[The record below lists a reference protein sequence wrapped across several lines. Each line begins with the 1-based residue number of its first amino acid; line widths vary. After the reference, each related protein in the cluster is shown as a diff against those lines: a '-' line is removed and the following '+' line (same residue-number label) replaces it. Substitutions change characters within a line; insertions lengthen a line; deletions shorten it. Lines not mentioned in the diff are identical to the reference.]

1 MIVFALAGWS
11 GFFVMAVELLS
22 GRVLAP
28 SFGNSIYVWGA
39 VITVFMLA
47 LAVGYLAGGQLSLF
61 APSLRRLGALL
72 IAAGL
77 ATLPVVFFG
86 NAALDWIFD
95 RVADP
100 RYGVAARVR
109 RCCSSSRRRFRGR
122 SRRTRSACSC
132 PTSMSSGKSAGS
144 LYFVSTFGSAA
155 GTILT
160 SFYLVLLFE
169 VNHDPAR
176 LDDGVR
182 RARASRGPVAGAGA
196 MKRAVA
202 LPSLSRRARA
212 LLSLAGA
219 AGAAPPSCTPSA
231 RSTATSSSSRTTASA
246 A

>member
-47 LAVGYLAGGQLSLF
+47 LSVGYLAGGHFSVF
-61 APSLRRLGALL
+61 SPSLRRLGMLL

-77 ATLPVVFFG
+77 SALPVVLFG
-86 NAALDWIFD
+86 NAVLDWIFD
-95 RVADP
+95 RVTDP
-100 RYGVAARVR
+100 RYGSLLASALLFFVPTAISGAVSPYAVR
-109 RCCSSSRRRFRGR
+109 LLVSDLPG
-122 SRRTRSACSC
+122 
-132 PTSMSSGKSAGS
+132 SGKSAGS

-169 VNHDPAR
+169 VNTIVLGLVLISVVLGLIAV
-176 LDDGVR
+176 VR
-182 RARASRGPVAGAGA
+182 REP
-196 MKRAVA
+196 
-202 LPSLSRRARA
+202 
-212 LLSLAGA
+212 
-219 AGAAPPSCTPSA
+219 AP
-231 RSTATSSSSRTTASA
+231 
-246 A
+246 

>member
-47 LAVGYLAGGQLSLF
+47 LAVGYLAGGHFSVF
-61 APSLRRLGALL
+61 SPSLRRLGTLL

-77 ATLPVVFFG
+77 TALPVVLFG
-86 NAALDWIFD
+86 NAVLDWIFD
-95 RVADP
+95 RVTDP
-100 RYGVAARVR
+100 RYGSLLASALLFFVPTAISGAVSPYAVR
-109 RCCSSSRRRFRGR
+109 LLVSDLSG
-122 SRRTRSACSC
+122 
-132 PTSMSSGKSAGS
+132 SGKSAGS

-169 VNHDPAR
+169 VNSIVLGLVLISVVLGLIAV
-176 LDDGVR
+176 VR
-182 RARASRGPVAGAGA
+182 REPAQ
-196 MKRAVA
+196 
-202 LPSLSRRARA
+202 
-212 LLSLAGA
+212 
-219 AGAAPPSCTPSA
+219 
-231 RSTATSSSSRTTASA
+231 
-246 A
+246 